1 MMVATNQPTNHGETK
16 MTLTEQAQ
24 DDLGSFVEKA
34 NRSRLVIRCANVFD
48 EQESLNITPA
58 DVADYYAHEARNLTS
73 GCRTLAGLT
82 GDWRQ
87 IDHLAALALEWFKR
101 VNIVGMRRAAR
112 RLGLEPRF

>member
-1 MMVATNQPTNHGETK
+1 VVYYIEPTTGKDEAI
-16 MTLTEQAQ
+16 TLTEQAQ
-24 DDLGSFVEKA
+24 ADFGSFVEKA

-58 DVADYYAHEARNLTS
+58 DVADYYATEAQNLTS